1 MNRPKRSISQLRPET
16 IVFLFFLGITIAI
29 WVLRGLA
36 LLAFLP
42 GWIIWLLIFLTFGA
56 GIVEFLQRTKR

>member
-1 MNRPKRSISQLRPET
+1 MNRPKRISQLRPET
-16 IVFLFFLGITIAI
+16 IVFLFFLGITIAV
-29 WVLRGLA
+29 WVLRGLT

-42 GWIIWLLIFLTFGA
+42 GGVLWLLIVLTFGA